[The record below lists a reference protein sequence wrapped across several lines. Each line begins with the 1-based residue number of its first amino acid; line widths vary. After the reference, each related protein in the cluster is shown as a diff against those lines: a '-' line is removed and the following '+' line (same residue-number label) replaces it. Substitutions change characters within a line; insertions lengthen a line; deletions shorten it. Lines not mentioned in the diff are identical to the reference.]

1 MNMFPHAADA
11 PSEVAVD
18 AIGEDLLSNAIAN
31 SGQLVAWRHEL
42 HGIPEV
48 GLHTTRTAAFISDRL
63 SELGIAHQIEGSG
76 CVVALIGSPAP
87 DHCLL
92 LRADMDGLPVVE
104 RSGEPWAS
112 TNGCSHSCGHDMH
125 AASLLGAARLLKSR
139 GDVISSLNGCVK
151 LLFQPGEETFEGGRA
166 AIDEDVLH
174 SPKVD
179 AAFAMHVNGRC
190 PMGLMIY
197 GDAEFAGVWGF
208 RITIRGRG
216 GHGSAPE
223 KCNDPITAAV
233 HIHLAISE
241 VMSHEVAPGVEAVLS
256 IGKFEGGSAANT
268 IPDECVLEGTLRA
281 YDSEIM
287 GAIEGRV
294 REVVDSTS
302 RTYRVSVRV
311 EDLSR
316 VPPVVVDEAMTRD
329 CLSYVGHAL
338 PEIRFR
344 GIQHSLGAEDFAF
357 FSSRV
362 PSAYFTV
369 GAAAKDCKEHFS
381 MHDPR
386 VRFDDDELSL
396 GAASYAAV
404 ALGWLADAC
413 VRGEG

>member
-1 MNMFPHAADA
+1 MNILPHTADA
-11 PSEVAVD
+11 PSKVAAD
-18 AIGEDLLSNAIAN
+18 AIDEDLLSAAIAN
-31 SGQLVAWRHEL
+31 SGELAAWRHEL

-48 GLHTTRTAAFISDRL
+48 GLHTTRTSAFISDRL
-63 SELGIAHQIEGSG
+63 AELGIAHQIEDSG

-92 LRADMDGLPVVE
+92 LRADMDGLPVTE

-125 AASLLGAARLLKSR
+125 AVSLLGAARLLKSR
-139 GDVISSLNGCVK
+139 EEMICSLKGCVK
-151 LLFQPGEETFEGGRA
+151 LFFQPGEETFEGAAA
-166 AIDEDVLH
+166 AIDEGVLET
-174 SPKVD
+174 PKVD

-208 RITIRGRG
+208 RITVRGRG

-223 KCNDPITAAV
+223 KCVDPITGAV
-233 HIHLAISE
+233 HVHLAITE
-241 VMSHEVAPGVEAVLS
+241 VMSREVAPGVEAVLS

-281 YDSEIM
+281 YDGEVM
-287 GAIEGRV
+287 ARIERRV
-294 REVVDSTS
+294 REVVASTS
-302 RTYRVSVRV
+302 HAYRVSARV
-311 EDLSR
+311 DDLSR
-316 VPPVVVDEAMTRD
+316 VPPVVADEAMTRE
-329 CLSYVGHAL
+329 CLTYVGRAL
-338 PEIRFR
+338 PDIRFR

-369 GAAAKDCKEHFS
+369 GAAVMDCDEHFS

-386 VRFDDDELSL
+386 VRFDDDELPL
-396 GAASYAAV
+396 GATSYAAV
-404 ALGWLADAC
+404 ALGWLADVHARC
-413 VRGEG
+413 EG

>member
-1 MNMFPHAADA
+1 MNTLPHVADV

-18 AIGEDLLSNAIAN
+18 VIGEDLLSAAMAG
-31 SGQLVAWRHEL
+31 SEELVAWRHEL
-42 HGIPEV
+42 HGIPEI
-48 GLHTTRTAAFISDRL
+48 GLSTPRTAAFISDRL
-63 SELGIAHQIEGSG
+63 TELGVSHYIGDSG
-76 CVVALIGSPAP
+76 CIVGLIGSPTP
-87 DHCLL
+87 EHCLL
-92 LRADMDGLPVVE
+92 LRADMDGLPVIE

-125 AASLLGAARLLKSR
+125 AVSLLGAARLLKSR
-139 GDVISSLNGCVK
+139 EDVINSMHGCVK
-151 LLFQPGEETFEGGRA
+151 LLFQPGEETFEGAAA
-166 AIDEDVLH
+166 AIDEGVLET
-174 SPKVD
+174 PKVD

-216 GHGSAPE
+216 GHGSVPE

-241 VMSHEVAPGVEAVLS
+241 VMSHEVAAGVEAVLS

-281 YDSEIM
+281 YDSEVM
-287 GAIEGRV
+287 DAIEGRV
-294 REVVDSTS
+294 REVVALTS
-302 RTYRVSVRV
+302 RAYRVSAKVD
-311 EDLSR
+311 DLSR
-316 VPPVVVDEAMTRD
+316 VPPVVVDEAMTCD
-329 CLSYVGHAL
+329 CLSYVGYDL

-369 GAAAKDCKEHFS
+369 GAAAKDCEEHFS

-386 VRFDDDELSL
+386 VRFDDDELPL
-396 GAASYAAV
+396 GASSYAAV

-413 VRGEG
+413 ARSEG

>member
-1 MNMFPHAADA
+1 MFPHAADA
-11 PSEVAVD
+11 PSEVAAD
-18 AIGEDLLSNAIAN
+18 AIGDDLLSVAMAV
-31 SGQLVAWRHEL
+31 SEELVAWRHEL
-42 HGIPEV
+42 HGIPEI
-48 GLHTTRTAAFISDRL
+48 GLSTPRTTAFISDRL
-63 SELGIAHQIEGSG
+63 MGLGVSHYIGDSG
-76 CVVALIGSPAP
+76 CIVALIGSPTP
-87 DHCLL
+87 EHCLL

-125 AASLLGAARLLKSR
+125 AVSLLGAARLLKSR
-139 GDVISSLNGCVK
+139 EEAISSLKGCVK
-151 LLFQPGEETFEGGRA
+151 LLFQPGEETFEGAVA
-166 AIDEDVLH
+166 AIDEGVLET
-174 SPKVD
+174 PKVD

-241 VMSHEVAPGVEAVLS
+241 VMSREVAPGVEAVLS

-294 REVVDSTS
+294 REVVASTS
-302 RTYRVSVRV
+302 CTYRVSAKVD
-311 EDLSR
+311 DLSR

-329 CLSYVGHAL
+329 CLSYVGRAL
-338 PEIRFR
+338 PDIRFR

-369 GAAAKDCKEHFS
+369 GAATKDCDEHFS

-386 VRFDDDELSL
+386 VRFDDDELPL
-396 GAASYAAV
+396 GASSYAAV

-413 VRGEG
+413 ARGEG